1 MHRHRI
7 PRILFSTLLL
17 TVVCCGLL
25 SAQDVNQM
33 IPIASPPTRKIDP
46 PSPTATLQD
55 LEDGGDELRVEKA
68 YLDAIDYYQAALK
81 KQPTRHQASVICNKI
96 GMAEVQMGH
105 YDEAKHSFEKAA
117 KLERTNANAINN
129 IGSMYYQ
136 SKSYPRAIKYYRRA
150 LLLSPDTASF
160 HANLGSAYMA
170 HKNLEQADAEYL
182 RALQLDPDVF
192 EAHSTIGITALMK
205 PEDRAN
211 YSYTL
216 AKMYAKNGQFD
227 RSLLYLRRAMEEG
240 YKNIDHVYQDP
251 EFAQLRKDQRFT
263 ALMAQPPVAIP

>member
-1 MHRHRI
+1 MHHI

-17 TVVCCGLL
+17 TFVCCGLL
-25 SAQDVNQM
+25 SAQDLNQT
-33 IPIASPPTRKIDP
+33 IPVTSPPTRRIEP
-46 PSPTATLQD
+46 PQPNATLQD

-81 KQPTRHQASVICNKI
+81 KEPTRHQASVIHNKI
-96 GMAEVQMGH
+96 GMAEVQLGH
-105 YDEAKHSFEKAA
+105 FDDAKRSFEKAA
-117 KLERTNANAINN
+117 KIEKTNANAINN

-136 SKSYPRAIKYYRRA
+136 NKRYSRAIKYYKRA
-150 LLLSPDTASF
+150 IQLIPDMASF
-160 HANLGSAYMA
+160 HANLGSAYLG
-170 HKNLEQADAEYL
+170 HKRMEDADAEYL

-192 EAHSTIGITALMK
+192 ETHSTIGITALMK

-216 AKMYAKNGQFD
+216 AKMYAKDGQLD

-251 EFAQLRKDQRFT
+251 EFAQLRKDQRFV